1 LTDGI
6 MKAYTYLFVL
16 LLRVAAVWGDCYFN
30 CGVPTKIWQGVYS
43 CPVGCSSSAC
53 GGGGVDK
60 ATGGYTIALATVDCG
75 KQLTSIALKA
85 DDAKIVLR
93 KTPAEIA
100 PYPPMQ
106 WHSWGLF
113 THEGLITEA
122 NMLEMAEALISS
134 GMAAAGYSTVNV
146 VCNGWVGRDPT
157 TGVLQENH
165 TSWPNGMAS
174 FARKLHAME
183 PPLKLGCYT
192 SPRSWNGMCGE

>member
-1 LTDGI
+1 MLVGPPKADQRTAGMKVDDGCKSDDETATAI
-6 MKAYTYLFVL
+6 RPSIAF
-16 LLRVAAVWGDCYFN
+16 A
-30 CGVPTKIWQGVYS
+30 
-43 CPVGCSSSAC
+43 
-53 GGGGVDK
+53 VDK

-174 FARKLHAME
+174 FARKLHAI
-183 PPLKLGCYT
+183 T
-192 SPRSWNGMCGE
+192 SRLS

>member
-1 LTDGI
+1 MTCVVVAMLVSALLCGESDPIRMRSEPQVSAGEGGDG
-6 MKAYTYLFVL
+6 T
-16 LLRVAAVWGDCYFN
+16 
-30 CGVPTKIWQGVYS
+30 
-43 CPVGCSSSAC
+43 
-53 GGGGVDK
+53 
-60 ATGGYTIALATVDCG
+60 
-75 KQLTSIALKA
+75 

-93 KTPAEIA
+93 KAPAEIA

-174 FARKLHAME
+174 FAQKLHAME